1 MLGARAGEVMWY
13 IYGSVSLI
21 IGMMMLAGMSMMDNK
36 THDRIDYLI
45 LIVLGLI
52 CVFAG
57 LDWLNLIPE
66 V

>member
-1 MLGARAGEVMWY
+1 MWS
-13 IYGSVSLI
+13 IYGTISLI
-21 IGMMMLAGMSMMDNK
+21 IGMMMFAGVYMMDTK
-36 THDRIDYLI
+36 GRDRIDYLI

-66 V
+66 A

>member
-1 MLGARAGEVMWY
+1 MWS
-13 IYGSVSLI
+13 IYGTVSLLFGMLMFLGLKFMDTSHADTVDYFVI
-21 IGMMMLAGMSMMDNK
+21 IA
-36 THDRIDYLI
+36 
-45 LIVLGLI
+45 LGLI

>member
-1 MLGARAGEVMWY
+1 MWS
-13 IYGSVSLI
+13 IYGTISLI
-21 IGMMMLAGMSMMDNK
+21 IGMMMLTGMYFMDSK
-36 THDRIDYLI
+36 GRDRIDYLI

-52 CVFAG
+52 CIFAG